1 MKPQVGIFCPYKL
14 CLSGVC
20 YNARESS
27 ARIHTQKSEK
37 LAMSRQLSNGGSRKT
52 IEAAPPRLLR
62 LERRP
67 TMEKKLPTIKEDE
80 CSSGDQL
87 QNFHGNRATIK
98 EDECFITL
106 LVTSRVVN
114 YQ

>member
-1 MKPQVGIFCPYKL
+1 
-14 CLSGVC
+14 
-20 YNARESS
+20 
-27 ARIHTQKSEK
+27 
-37 LAMSRQLSNGGSRKT
+37 MSRQLGNGGSRKT

-87 QNFHGNRATIK
+87 QNFLGNRTAT
-98 EDECFITL
+98 FSSSSTNTL
-106 LVTSRVVN
+106 YNSACN
-114 YQ
+114 